1 MDLGDSASAMPIQ
14 SQVLVIKPE
23 NQANITRAN
32 GSRNLKVYIPPHIGY
47 WLPSQSDF
55 HFNIK
60 MKGRGQ
66 PIPSRDAGCHSLI
79 LNVRSWDGTGT
90 HLLESVEQYNT
101 FVAQCYNY
109 NKTQALSNDRAEFQ
123 GVQANKSLDNNL
135 YWSLAGGTNW
145 AGGVISQPNVARSLQ
160 FVSPLKTKLYD
171 TSQYVPVGA
180 LGGVRLEIQLDNYL
194 RSLEYTTGS
203 LGVES
208 ANGLPAYPL
217 AIMPHAGEY
226 PSPSAGQTPLRNF
239 IYTGFTGAN
248 VGESYQT
255 NFSYAFGINTDPVP
269 TAIAGYI
276 KIIGVAS
283 EGPLVAPGNLVA
295 QITQNLTGATD
306 GNYGPV
312 ATTVAPAGGAGATL
326 NITVAGG
333 VCTAATVAVAGTG
346 YKVNDVLTVANAL
359 VGGGGQDLQF
369 TLVAGNIVGV
379 QGDPT
384 QCEILCLGEAGVADG
399 RPVPVAGDIL
409 RLEIPAGGGAGPG
422 TPAVKWIQ
430 VADGVNCIGRGA
442 VANRHQNIHVPLW
455 SGSGTELCN
464 LALDYEAVGGQSTI
478 SPPGTGTDGV
488 PPGGA
493 GDDFGSNP
501 VSTLRNPRRD
511 VARKAS
517 AEYNSVGCFPTTIM
531 PFSVGD
537 SIYMEHLVAPALG
550 ANEVLV
556 GVLDQIDEYKYL
568 TYAGAAV
575 DSEMPRLLIRPT
587 VAQLQA
593 APATGGA
600 NVNYSVGSAL
610 FGPDTPVA
618 GNGEYAYTRLKLGQR
633 IYTKAAHRILGW
645 TPAGIA
651 AGDGPDNAALI
662 NAAHE
667 EVDFE
672 ISDFQYQLKQVMM
685 PDKQAKEMEEAA
697 MSERG
702 LQIDLETIATR
713 QVNLAAIQGPTSQ
726 LISLPNISR
735 GLGCLSVP
743 LNQNEQRGLEYSS
756 LRGHPNNCSDYQWEL
771 GIKGLCPNRPVPVE
785 KASYNNPLV
794 QSQEVNE
801 KMKAMDSF
809 GVPVSNLNNV
819 GMNWSVGRQFA
830 RPQQYFNLRAAGD
843 LILKMQFN
851 TAQTFPKL
859 FVHFINHLRSINISK
874 NGIQIMN

>member
-1 MDLGDSASAMPIQ
+1 
-14 SQVLVIKPE
+14 LV
-23 NQANITRAN
+23 
-32 GSRNLKVYIPPHIGY
+32 
-47 WLPSQSDF
+47 
-55 HFNIK
+55 
-60 MKGRGQ
+60 
-66 PIPSRDAGCHSLI
+66 
-79 LNVRSWDGTGT
+79 
-90 HLLESVEQYNT
+90 
-101 FVAQCYNY
+101 
-109 NKTQALSNDRAEFQ
+109 
-123 GVQANKSLDNNL
+123 
-135 YWSLAGGTNW
+135 
-145 AGGVISQPNVARSLQ
+145 
-160 FVSPLKTKLYD
+160 
-171 TSQYVPVGA
+171 VG
-180 LGGVRLEIQLDNYL
+180 
-194 RSLEYTTGS
+194 
-203 LGVES
+203 
-208 ANGLPAYPL
+208 
-217 AIMPHAGEY
+217 
-226 PSPSAGQTPLRNF
+226 
-239 IYTGFTGAN
+239 
-248 VGESYQT
+248 
-255 NFSYAFGINTDPVP
+255 
-269 TAIAGYI
+269 AIAGPYTTNI
-276 KIIGVAS
+276 TGGQVGTHAVPPPIA
-283 EGPLVAPGNLVA
+283 VAP
-295 QITQNLTGATD
+295 
-306 GNYGPV
+306 P
-312 ATTVAPAGGAGATL
+312 GGAGCSLSVVVDAT
-326 NITVAGG
+326 G
-333 VCTAATVAVAGTG
+333 VVTAVSVVDAGTG
-346 YKVNDVLTVANAL
+346 YKVGDVLSVPVANIGSGIGTGVL
-359 VGGGGQDLQF
+359 SI
-369 TLVAGNIVGV
+369 TLVAGNITGV

-384 QCEILCLGEAGVADG
+384 ECEILCLGEVGVAQG

-409 RLEIPAGGGAGPG
+409 RLELPAGTGAGPG

-430 VADGVNCIGRGA
+430 VANGVNCVGRGA

-511 VARKAS
+511 VARRAS
-517 AEYNSVGCFPTTIM
+517 VEYNSVGCFPTTIM

-537 SIYMEHLVAPALG
+537 SIYMSHLAEPTLG

-556 GVLDQIDEYKYL
+556 GVLDQIDQYKFL
-568 TYAGAAV
+568 NPAGAPE
-575 DSEMPRLLIRPT
+575 DSEMPRLLIRPV
-587 VAQLQA
+587 VAHLQA
-593 APATGGA
+593 TPAAGGA
-600 NVNYSVGSAL
+600 NVAYTGGSAV
-610 FGPDTPVA
+610 FGPDIPAA
-618 GNGEYAYTRLKLGQR
+618 GNGEYAYTRLKMGQK
-633 IYTKAAHRILGW
+633 IFTKAANRINGW
-645 TPAGIA
+645 TPGGIM
-651 AGDGPDNAALI
+651 AGDAPATAALI
-662 NAAHE
+662 LAAQE
-667 EVDFE
+667 QVDFE

-685 PDKQAKEMEEAA
+685 PDNMADQQMKAA
-697 MSERG
+697 MSEAG

-756 LRGHPNNCSDYQWEL
+756 LRGHPNNASDYQWEL

-830 RPQQYFNLRAAGD
+830 RPQQFFNLRAAGD